1 MRPTITPAPTRRA
14 VRGRAARLVA
24 IAALIAACGP
34 APAGPGGM
42 IPAAALVGDATPGPT
57 AAAPRAPGGSSTS
70 AASASAAPSLDVTT
84 AGPWSPTAG
93 PTPGLTPAPTL
104 GPTPRPTLTPPS
116 GVRLA
121 LATAPP
127 APTPTPRPTATPRP
141 AATPA
146 PTPAPTPIPTTTGP
160 HYFGV
165 SSFPQYFGSADNTID
180 FDRLAA
186 AGMKLVRFDARWAD
200 LEPTTK
206 GVYSSSFFSRL
217 DSIMSLADAR
227 GIKLILVFH
236 KTPKWAR
243 GYAGSEGT
251 PPDRMQDYADAI
263 KVLADHYKGRAGM
276 MYEIWNEPNYKT
288 FWNTG
293 SGPNAAA
300 YTDMLK
306 RAYAAVKSVAP
317 GAVVIGGSL
326 NHFDR
331 TYLAAMYAAG
341 AHGHFDAFSIHP
353 YTDGR
358 SITSTSSAMYD
369 FRPAIQG
376 LRTYLVDHGDAKPIW
391 ITEFGYTLSGS
402 FAVSETQRASF
413 LATAVSYVRSWS
425 YVRGMAAF
433 TLNTLND
440 AGYGLVNHATGAL
453 SATWKAYATAVK
465 G

>member
-1 MRPTITPAPTRRA
+1 MRPIAATAPPRGRVRGQA
-14 VRGRAARLVA
+14 VRLVT
-24 IAALIAACGP
+24 IVALIAACAP
-34 APAGPGGM
+34 APATKGGM
-42 IPAAALVGDATPGPT
+42 VPAAALVAEATLGPTVAAATIAAAPTEESTAGTASPTSGPTAGATPGATPRPTPGPT
-57 AAAPRAPGGSSTS
+57 PP
-70 AASASAAPSLDVTT
+70 
-84 AGPWSPTAG
+84 
-93 PTPGLTPAPTL
+93 PTPRVTPAPTAATRVATA
-104 GPTPRPTLTPPS
+104 TPRPTS
-116 GVRLA
+116 
-121 LATAPP
+121 
-127 APTPTPRPTATPRP
+127 TPRP
-141 AATPA
+141 AATPKPTA
-146 PTPAPTPIPTTTGP
+146 TPRPTSTPAPTPTPTPATSSP

-165 SSFPQYFGSADNTID
+165 SSFPQYFGSADNRID

-206 GVYSSSFFSRL
+206 GVYASSFFSRL

-251 PPDRMQDYADAI
+251 PPTRMQDYADAI
-263 KVLADHYKGRAGM
+263 RVLADHYKGRAGM

-306 RAYAAVKSVAP
+306 RAYAAVKAVAP

-326 NHFDR
+326 NHFDK

-358 SITSTSSAMYD
+358 AISSTSSTMYD
-369 FRPAIQG
+369 FRPSVQG
-376 LRTYLVDHGDAKPIW
+376 LRSYLVNHGDSKPVW
-391 ITEFGYTLSGS
+391 ITEFGYTLSGG
-402 FAVSETQRASF
+402 FAVSETQRASY

-440 AGYGLVNHATGAL
+440 TGYGLVNHSTGAL
-453 SATWKAYATAVK
+453 SASWKAYATAVR